1 MRNYLAII
9 LTIIFIIELVKANNT
24 VEKLECL
31 IENSRYENEYLY
43 AARDPKS
50 SLNTNTSLNTKQ
62 TKHTIFSIF
71 DFSIKEKDPVKWIFI
86 QLNDSFDTYYLKN
99 EKTNEYMCASSNV
112 IDKGFEML
120 FSMTKK
126 RLIYSMK
133 IANDLEKQKR
143 NQISNLCKWQFKQ
156 TKSDRGS
163 KSYIIRNVQYKDPI
177 QIDPHLQR
185 INGKYS
191 RSIYLKAKQSE
202 QDELSWI
209 VHC

>member
-1 MRNYLAII
+1 MKRKILGLFISILFLVGLA
-9 LTIIFIIELVKANNT
+9 KANIHNF
-24 VEKLECL
+24 ECL

-50 SLNTNTSLNTKQ
+50 SSSNTNPNTKQ

-126 RLIYSMK
+126 RMIYSMK

-202 QDELSWI
+202 QDELSWV